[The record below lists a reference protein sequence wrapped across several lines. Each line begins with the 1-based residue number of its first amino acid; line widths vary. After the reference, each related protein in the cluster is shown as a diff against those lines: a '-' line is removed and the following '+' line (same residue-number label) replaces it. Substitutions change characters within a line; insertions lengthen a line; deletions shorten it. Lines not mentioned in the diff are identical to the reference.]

1 MAKQS
6 FSVGQVL
13 TANQMLSLQQTAMLG
28 GSATAKTA
36 SYTLV
41 AADAG
46 TVVSVNSTSATTI
59 TVNTGLFSAG
69 DTVTIQNWGSGL
81 VTITAGTATVNTAG
95 SLIVPQYD
103 GGVLYFT
110 NASAAIYFDFVQAG
124 AVSPLTTKGDLYTFG
139 SSDTRLGVGANG
151 TTLVADSA
159 ETTGL
164 KWATPASGG
173 MTLIQETTASGLSS
187 LSFTSIPATYKE
199 LYLVWEGIV
208 HSTTGSSFD
217 VRLNNDSTVNNYAYA
232 LWAVKD
238 GSTAESA
245 NAQGESI
252 AAGGRFASFG
262 IDTTSASLQQNN
274 SGWLRIDNYASTT
287 KYKAVKGNW
296 INYDNSGTTGI
307 NGCSCFSI
315 WKSTSA
321 ITSID
326 IARIAGAATFSN
338 ATNTSIRL
346 YGLS

>member
-110 NASAAIYFDFVQAG
+110 SASAAIYFDFVQAG
-124 AVSPLTTKGDLYTFG
+124 AVSPLTTKGDLYGYG
-139 SSDTRLGVGANG
+139 SSDARIPIGADN
-151 TTLVADSA
+151 TVLTADSG
-159 ETTGL
+159 ETLGL

-173 MTLIQETTASGLSS
+173 MTLISTTALSGTTVTISSIPSTYTNLQIVIAGANAASAFTFTIKPNNTSPDTLAYLLYRGSTFASVSRSDFDGYGDLTGVKNAFVLNIYDYASARYKNAFMSAVHPTASGDARILGNGGYLTTDVISS
-187 LSFTSIPATYKE
+187 VT
-199 LYLVWEGIV
+199 
-208 HSTTGSSFD
+208 
-217 VRLNNDSTVNNYAYA
+217 
-232 LWAVKD
+232 
-238 GSTAESA
+238 
-245 NAQGESI
+245 
-252 AAGGRFASFG
+252 
-262 IDTTSASLQQNN
+262 
-274 SGWLRIDNYASTT
+274 
-287 KYKAVKGNW
+287 
-296 INYDNSGTTGI
+296 
-307 NGCSCFSI
+307 
-315 WKSTSA
+315 
-321 ITSID
+321 ITSSVSLT
-326 IARIAGAATFSN
+326 AGTCL
-338 ATNTSIRL
+338 I
-346 YGLS
+346 YGVK

>member
-110 NASAAIYFDFVQAG
+110 SASAAIYFDFVQAG

-139 SSDTRLGVGANG
+139 SSDTRIGVGAND
-151 TTLVADSA
+151 TVLTADSSTA
-159 ETTGL
+159 TGL
-164 KWATPASGG
+164 KWATPTAAGSNFTLLNSGG
-173 MTLIQETTASGLSS
+173 TSLSGTSTSITGISGQDKLLIEVRNVSHTIAFDYYLNVQFNSDTGNNYRFNGFQMIGAGSYAASNLNKFNETTDSINVFRSSTVAASDGAGYLLILGCNSSGVKAFTASGS
-187 LSFTSIPATYKE
+187 
-199 LYLVWEGIV
+199 
-208 HSTTGSSFD
+208 
-217 VRLNNDSTVNNYAYA
+217 
-232 LWAVKD
+232 
-238 GSTAESA
+238 STAGAGSDAIGRSGGGVYLGTSTISSVQIKMSGGTFDDGQVFIYGSA
-245 NAQGESI
+245 
-252 AAGGRFASFG
+252 
-262 IDTTSASLQQNN
+262 
-274 SGWLRIDNYASTT
+274 
-287 KYKAVKGNW
+287 
-296 INYDNSGTTGI
+296 
-307 NGCSCFSI
+307 
-315 WKSTSA
+315 
-321 ITSID
+321 
-326 IARIAGAATFSN
+326 
-338 ATNTSIRL
+338 
-346 YGLS
+346 

>member
-110 NASAAIYFDFVQAG
+110 SASAAIYFDFVQAG

-139 SSDTRLGVGANG
+139 SSDTRIGVGAND
-151 TTLVADSA
+151 TVLTADSSTA
-159 ETTGL
+159 TGL
-164 KWATPASGG
+164 KWATPAAGG
-173 MTLIQETTASGLSS
+173 MTLLSTTTITTGTTITVSS
-187 LSFTSIPATYKE
+187 ISQLYKH
-199 LYLVWEGIV
+199 LYFEFIGIV
-208 HSTTGSSFD
+208 KTSNAAALYFYPDTDSSITKSVTF
-217 VRLNNDSTVNNYAYA
+217 R
-232 LWAVKD
+232 
-238 GSTAESA
+238 SA
-245 NAQGESI
+245 NANTVNVKTDFISTITGLK
-252 AAGGRFASFG
+252 
-262 IDTTSASLQQNN
+262 IDNTENAFYMT
-274 SGWLRIDNYASTT
+274 IYNYASTT
-287 KYKAVKGNW
+287 DRKGFNLVGYFVSDSNVKYGYSSQGGIDTASAIDSIQITW
-296 INYDNSGTTGI
+296 DNSENFTGGT
-307 NGCSCFSI
+307 
-315 WKSTSA
+315 
-321 ITSID
+321 
-326 IARIAGAATFSN
+326 
-338 ATNTSIRL
+338 IRV
-346 YGLS
+346 YGVN

>member
-110 NASAAIYFDFVQAG
+110 SASAAIYFDFVQAG

-139 SSDTRLGVGANG
+139 SSDTRIGVGAND
-151 TTLVADSA
+151 TVLTADSSTA
-159 ETTGL
+159 TGL
-164 KWATPASGG
+164 KWAAPASGG
-173 MTLIQETTASGLSS
+173 MTLLSTTTLSG
-187 LSFTSIPATYKE
+187 ATTTIS
-199 LYLVWEGIV
+199 GIV
-208 HSTTGSSFD
+208 GGYKSLVAYVYGVTNATANGDLRIAPNGDVGITGLTGHYGD
-217 VRLNNDSTVNNYAYA
+217 TQGNNDTFVQSTLSYIFANYGPYDIDRTVSTNFWRLEIPQYTDAVNHKTFFLYGQFR
-232 LWAVKD
+232 K
-238 GSTAESA
+238 GSTGHDA
-245 NAQGESI
+245 
-252 AAGGRFASFG
+252 
-262 IDTTSASLQQNN
+262 
-274 SGWLRIDNYASTT
+274 
-287 KYKAVKGNW
+287 W
-296 INYDNSGTTGI
+296 IQV
-307 NGCSCFSI
+307 NGLI
-315 WKSTSA
+315 KTTSA
-321 ITSID
+321 ITSLVFNNS
-326 IARIAGAATFSN
+326 GGNLSTG
-338 ATNTSIRL
+338 TVLL
-346 YGLS
+346 YGVN

>member
-110 NASAAIYFDFVQAG
+110 SASAAIYFDFVQAG

-139 SSDTRLGVGANG
+139 SSDTRIAVGTNDQV
-151 TTLVADSA
+151 LIADSSTA
-159 ETTGL
+159 TGL
-164 KWATPASGG
+164 KWGTPSSGG
-173 MTLIQETTASGLSS
+173 MTLITTTTFNNTAATYTYSS
-187 LSFTSIPATYKE
+187 LGNYKHLMILLE
-199 LYLVWEGIV
+199 NASVNQSGIA
-208 HSTTGSSFD
+208 HTLCRFNADTGSNYQFFTMGAS
-217 VRLNNDSTVNNYAYA
+217 VSTFEAE
-232 LWAVKD
+232 
-238 GSTAESA
+238 GSTSP
-245 NAQGESI
+245 Q
-252 AAGGRFASFG
+252 
-262 IDTTSASLQQNN
+262 
-274 SGWLRIDNYASTT
+274 
-287 KYKAVKGNW
+287 
-296 INYDNSGTTGI
+296 
-307 NGCSCFSI
+307 
-315 WKSTSA
+315 
-321 ITSID
+321 
-326 IARIAGAATFSN
+326 
-338 ATNTSIRL
+338 TSIRL
-346 YGLS
+346 LPYSLSGSGQANTRNGSGQAFIYDYQGSQVKYAAGFTRSFNQTDTRMFQVQGMWDNTAAITSLTIFTQGGNNFHSGTLKLYGVS